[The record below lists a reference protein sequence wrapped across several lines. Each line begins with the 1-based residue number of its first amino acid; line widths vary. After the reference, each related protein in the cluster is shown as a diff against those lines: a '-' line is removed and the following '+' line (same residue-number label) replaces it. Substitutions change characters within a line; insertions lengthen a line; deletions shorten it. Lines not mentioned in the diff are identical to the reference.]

1 MNGVGIALQALADT
15 GAHGYLFLSRTLA
28 DQLVRSLGISYQT
41 LPYPMQVTGYD
52 SKRATR
58 ITQYLRLHLTVDG
71 RRVYNAP
78 FIVLDLG
85 KHNCIIGVKFMRRFR
100 LLLDPSRNRFKW
112 PTEYPRTNAF
122 VKDILIQYRPNFTR
136 VIDQYRQADADRR
149 DKAINDDDKRKR
161 DGAVT
166 PYSTALIPLFVC
178 RAQATPGLLQIRP
191 GMGTIDENKARS
203 DE

>member
-41 LPYPMQVTGYD
+41 FPYPMQITGYD
-52 SKRATR
+52 GKRATQV
-58 ITQYLRLHLTVDG
+58 TQYLRLHLTIDG
-71 RRVYNAP
+71 RRIYNAP

-85 KHNCIIGVKFMRRFR
+85 KHDCIIGVKLMRRFK

-122 VKDILIQYRPNFTR
+122 ARDILI
-136 VIDQYRQADADRR
+136 
-149 DKAINDDDKRKR
+149 
-161 DGAVT
+161 
-166 PYSTALIPLFVC
+166 
-178 RAQATPGLLQIRP
+178 
-191 GMGTIDENKARS
+191 
-203 DE
+203 